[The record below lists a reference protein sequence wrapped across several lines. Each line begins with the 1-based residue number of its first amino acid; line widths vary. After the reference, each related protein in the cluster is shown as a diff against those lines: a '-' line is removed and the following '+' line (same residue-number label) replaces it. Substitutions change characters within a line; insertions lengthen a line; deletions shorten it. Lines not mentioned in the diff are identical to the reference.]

1 MRTAVDD
8 TVIGYP
14 MSDSDV
20 TPFRFNIPRNTAQFD
35 HRDTC
40 PSELSCN
47 DWSVDRSSFATC
59 LDPALISDHM
69 KQNRH
74 DN

>member
-1 MRTAVDD
+1 MRTAVYD

-14 MSDSDV
+14 DV

-35 HRDTC
+35 HRETC

-47 DWSVDRSSFATC
+47 DWSVDRSSFVTC
-59 LDPALISDHM
+59 LDPSLTGDNM
-69 KQNRH
+69 RQNRH
-74 DN
+74 DNLNE